1 MHFLEED
8 PRITNVEEKFLGLGH
23 FKIDDYLWA
32 YIIKLEVTIVRKY
45 CPIGNMRNK
54 FRIIGEQ
61 ECSKFEC
68 REDIPQLNRDQLRKM
83 QLQGLPAG
91 NWSAPSG
98 SLHQISWS
106 RNPATVRVQFPDGS
120 PWSCIFRNWFPV
132 ESKKCISSRHSN
144 LLHLTLTFTYCFTW
158 VNNIVYCGS
167 RIFFDIVFHS
177 QQQWDIHFVTW
188 HLSEWNY
195 HLT

>member
-68 REDIPQLNRDQLRKM
+68 REDIPQLNRDQLRKI

-91 NWSAPSG
+91 N
-98 SLHQISWS
+98 
-106 RNPATVRVQFPDGS
+106 
-120 PWSCIFRNWFPV
+120 
-132 ESKKCISSRHSN
+132 
-144 LLHLTLTFTYCFTW
+144 
-158 VNNIVYCGS
+158 
-167 RIFFDIVFHS
+167 
-177 QQQWDIHFVTW
+177 
-188 HLSEWNY
+188 
-195 HLT
+195 

>member
-68 REDIPQLNRDQLRKM
+68 RDDIHFLDSTGNQLRKM
-83 QLQGLPAG
+83 QLQGLPSG
-91 NWSAPSG
+91 N
-98 SLHQISWS
+98 
-106 RNPATVRVQFPDGS
+106 
-120 PWSCIFRNWFPV
+120 
-132 ESKKCISSRHSN
+132 
-144 LLHLTLTFTYCFTW
+144 
-158 VNNIVYCGS
+158 
-167 RIFFDIVFHS
+167 
-177 QQQWDIHFVTW
+177 
-188 HLSEWNY
+188 
-195 HLT
+195 